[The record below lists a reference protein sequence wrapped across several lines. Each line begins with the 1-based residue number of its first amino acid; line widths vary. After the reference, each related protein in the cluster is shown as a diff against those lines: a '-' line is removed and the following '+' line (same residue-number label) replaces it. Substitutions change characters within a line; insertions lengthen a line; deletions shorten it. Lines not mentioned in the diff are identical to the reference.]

1 MTLSDV
7 KYIFKRQIEPGK
19 VVWLFYWLENKDFM
33 TMKKC
38 LSNDLS
44 GLLATVNNFQYVD
57 TGRFPKFRV
66 QDVEVEL

>member
-1 MTLSDV
+1 VTLSDV

-38 LSNDLS
+38 LSNDLN
-44 GLLATVNNFQYVD
+44 GLLDTVNNFQYVD